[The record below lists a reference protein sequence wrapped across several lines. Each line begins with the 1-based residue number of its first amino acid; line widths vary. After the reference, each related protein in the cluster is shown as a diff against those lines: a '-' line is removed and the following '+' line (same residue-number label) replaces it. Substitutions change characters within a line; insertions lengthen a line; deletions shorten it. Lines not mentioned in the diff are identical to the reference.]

1 MKSFWIFFI
10 LIIVPYSKSIVFA
23 KSIEELKVD
32 TLKCIKNLNLK
43 IAKIEKEKDNQA
55 EQIKSLQEK
64 VNNLELL
71 QNHIFMNFKV
81 TSELLMTYVVSR
93 ITNHEF
99 RIFMIFRI
107 IRILV
112 CFSCHIRCLTKR

>member
-1 MKSFWIFFI
+1 MKRFWIFFI

-23 KSIEELKVD
+23 KSIEELQAD
-32 TLKCIKNLNLK
+32 TLKCIKDLNLK

-71 QNHIFMNFKV
+71 QNNIFMSFMV
-81 TSELLMTYVVSR
+81 TCELLMT
-93 ITNHEF
+93 
-99 RIFMIFRI
+99 
-107 IRILV
+107 
-112 CFSCHIRCLTKR
+112 

>member
-1 MKSFWIFFI
+1 MF
-10 LIIVPYSKSIVFA
+10 LTYSKSIVFP

-32 TLKCIKNLNLK
+32 TLKCIKDLNLK

-71 QNHIFMNFKV
+71 QNNIFMSFKV
-81 TSELLMTYVVSR
+81 TCELLMT
-93 ITNHEF
+93 
-99 RIFMIFRI
+99 
-107 IRILV
+107 
-112 CFSCHIRCLTKR
+112 